1 MGRVVGVDFGTVRI
15 GLAISDESQILARIL
30 KTIPAEK
37 KLEESCIKLLSE
49 LSAFKIDAIVV
60 GLPLH
65 MSGKMGS
72 LADDVKSFVEILKN
86 KVDYPVVLWDERLTT
101 VQAERALREA
111 NISRKK
117 RSKVID
123 SVTAVIL
130 LQSYLDYKG
139 FTSV

>member
-72 LADDVKSFVEILKN
+72 LADDVKSFVEILKS